1 VIAPSWR
8 AAQAPTEAL
17 FGYIISAV
25 SSLTLRKEARIISA
39 VSLLTLRKED
49 RMGAAVL
56 AVIARKER
64 ELVSLFTREGAT
76 SPVAAKTLQELNI
89 DDHGIVMRR
98 LRSRAVVREH
108 TTADGTRRWADRS
121 CACCLGSTRRLQ
133 VTVSGR
139 RWAVATA
146 NGAANSAMTR

>member
-25 SSLTLRKEARIISA
+25 SSLTLRKEARIVSA

-98 LRSRAVVREH
+98 LRSRAVVRESGGRYYVDLESWE
-108 TTADGTRRWADRS
+108 ALRRTRQRMALVVGLIVLALAVS
-121 CACCLGSTRRLQ
+121 VALGVFR
-133 VTVSGR
+133 
-139 RWAVATA
+139 
-146 NGAANSAMTR
+146 